1 MLNIVVAWMAEARP
15 LIDHYRL
22 EPLSKKYGFRLYR
35 NAEIDL
41 VVCGQGRAAA
51 AAGTAW
57 LQALTPAREKGAWLN
72 VGIAGHRDL
81 AIGSAIV
88 GGVVR
93 DRDSGRWWKLPVQA
107 EEAVAVKEIITV
119 GQPDLDYGSDAVVD
133 MEASAFVETA
143 LRFAERKAI
152 GCLKVIS
159 DNAGQP
165 ASASTPARAS
175 ELIGGRVDA
184 IASFAATLERQ
195 HAG

>member
-1 MLNIVVAWMAEARP
+1 VLNIIVAWMAEARP
-15 LIDHYRL
+15 LVDHFRL
-22 EPLSKKYGFRLYR
+22 EPLSKKYGFRIYR
-35 NAEIDL
+35 NAEVNLI
-41 VVCGQGRAAA
+41 VCGQGRAAA

-57 LQALTPAREKGAWLN
+57 LQARVPAEENGVWLN

-88 GGVVR
+88 GNLVR
-93 DRDSGRWWKLPVQA
+93 DGDSGRWWRLPLRS
-107 EEAVAVKEIITV
+107 EEAMTAKEIITV
-119 GQPDLDYGSDAVVD
+119 GQPDLDYATDAVVD

-143 LRFAERKAI
+143 LRFAERDAI

-165 ASASTPARAS
+165 ASALTPARAS
-175 ELIGGRVDA
+175 ELVGAQIDA
-184 IASFAATLERQ
+184 IASLAAAMERQ

>member
-15 LIDHYRL
+15 LVDHYRL
-22 EPLSKKYGFRLYR
+22 EPLSKKYGFRIYR
-35 NAEIDL
+35 NSEINL

-57 LQALTPAREKGAWLN
+57 LQALVPAEENGVWLN

-88 GGVVR
+88 GNLVR
-93 DRDSGRWWKLPVQA
+93 DRDSGRWWRLPLLSEDA
-107 EEAVAVKEIITV
+107 MTAKEIITV
-119 GQPDLDYGSDAVVD
+119 GQPDLDYATDAVVD

-143 LRFAERKAI
+143 LRFAERDAI

-159 DNAGQP
+159 DNASQP
-165 ASASTPARAS
+165 ASALTPSQAS
-175 ELIGGRVDA
+175 ELIGAQIDA
-184 IASFAATLERQ
+184 IASLAAALEKP

>member
-15 LIDHYRL
+15 LVDHYRL

-35 NAEIDL
+35 NAEINL
-41 VVCGQGRAAA
+41 IVCGQGRAAA

-57 LQALTPAREKGAWLN
+57 LEALVPAAENGAWLN

-81 AIGSAIV
+81 AIGSAV
-88 GGVVR
+88 VASVVR
-93 DRDSGRWWKLPVQA
+93 DRTSGRWWKLPTRP
-107 EEAVAVKEIITV
+107 EEGMTASEIITV
-119 GQPDLDYGSDAVVD
+119 GQPDFDYVTDAVVD

-143 LRFAERKAI
+143 LRFAERDAI

-165 ASASTPARAS
+165 ASASTPARSS
-175 ELIGGRVDA
+175 ELIGGQIDA